1 MPLLQSIVHRL
12 DPTLDGESLTLDA
25 TSAAHPADAPNM
37 EALASALNDTYNTKP
52 KGWGR
57 FAPDGEQATLVAAWL
72 QAYLDGEDDFVGM
85 SCGLA
90 QRLATELAAKLS
102 VGGYLVLAHQQQ
114 GDTQTLLLAFVHQ
127 REGIG
132 INADHHAVP
141 AAQINTRQLTFG
153 ARLNITQWQGGDP
166 QTQYVSFVKERGGN
180 KLAEALARCLGV
192 TEGAD
197 APADTRTLLKAFSDY
212 VEKEDLDAEASRE
225 KTDALVGYASEQL
238 SRGEPMTLTELSG
251 LVDEQQPKAFY
262 EHIRNA
268 DYGLAPEI
276 PPDKRTLNQFRRF
289 TGRAGGVSVSFDSHL
304 LGSSVEYDET
314 TGRLI
319 IKQIPKQLKEQL
331 QRRD

>member
-1 MPLLQSIVHRL
+1 MPLLQSIVQRL
-12 DPTLDGESLTLDA
+12 APTLDGESLTLDA
-25 TSAAHPADAPNM
+25 ASMAHPADAPNM
-37 EALASALNDTYNTKP
+37 DALASALNDTFNTKP

-57 FAPDGEQATLVAAWL
+57 FVTEGEQATPVAGWL
-72 QAYLDGEDDFVGM
+72 QAYLDGDDDFAGM
-85 SCGLA
+85 AYKLA
-90 QRLATELAAKLS
+90 QRLAAELATKLS
-102 VGGYLVLAHQQQ
+102 VDGYLVLAHQQQ

-141 AAQINTRQLTFG
+141 AAQLNTRQLTFA
-153 ARLNITQWQGGDP
+153 ARLNITQWQGGDSL
-166 QTQYVSFVKERGGN
+166 TQYLSFVKERGGN
-180 KLAEALARCLGV
+180 KLADALAQCLGV

-212 VEKEDLDAEASRE
+212 VEKEDLDDEASRE
-225 KTDALVGYASEQL
+225 KTDALVGYANEQL

-304 LGSSVEYDET
+304 LGDSIEYDET
-314 TGRLI
+314 ADRLI